1 MNAFIDGTAVQA
13 VSRQLIR
20 EWSDPLAL
28 AHPQWL
34 AGVPPELLDAAM
46 TSPPGRQHLAAQL
59 RRQVPLHRSWRAH
72 DVERARWA
80 LRDRAGLR
88 EIVEHAGWLLMRS
101 RVARVVVRSDIA
113 SIVARVGR
121 SRYEAAFTAAPTLWH
136 GDEPDRLPDLA
147 GAAPDAVGV
156 ALRAVGWRAL
166 NQVLEG
172 ELAAI
177 RSRLH
182 LIAGPACA
190 RVRPRQHWPI
200 DDAALLQALRAA
212 SEQPAVH

>member
-1 MNAFIDGTAVQA
+1 MSAFIDGTAVQA

-20 EWSDPLAL
+20 EWSDPVAL

-34 AGVPPELLDAAM
+34 AGIPPELLGAAM
-46 TSPPGRQHLAAQL
+46 ISAQGRQRLAAQL

-72 DVERARWA
+72 DVERVRWA

-101 RVARVVVRSDIA
+101 RVVRVVARNDIA

-121 SRYEAAFTAAPTLWH
+121 SRYEAAFTEAPGLWH

-147 GAAPDAVGV
+147 GTAPDAVGV

-172 ELAAI
+172 DLAAI

-200 DDAALLQALRAA
+200 DEAALLDHLRAA
-212 SEQPAVH
+212 SEQRAVH